1 MLRSTLAALALTAA
15 SLLPPALTSSL
26 AQAPANRPD
35 PSDAA
40 ATVPAINY
48 QSPFARYHAFADEDL
63 APWRETNDTAARIG
77 GWRAYAREAS
87 QPAPA
92 TETSSPATD
101 AGESRRPMPAGRH
114 MHHGGTQ

>member
-1 MLRSTLAALALTAA
+1 MLRSTLAALVLTAA

-40 ATVPAINY
+40 AAAPAINY
-48 QSPFARYHAFADEDL
+48 QSPFARYRAFADEDV
-63 APWRETNDTAARIG
+63 AAWRETNDTAARIG

-87 QPAPA
+87 EPAA
-92 TETSSPATD
+92 AAGTSSPGTNP
-101 AGESRRPMPAGRH
+101 GESRRPVPAGRQ
-114 MHHGGTQ
+114 MHQGGAQ